1 MVPIIRWKRMKYGTG
16 EIDPER
22 CMGFLLFCV
31 CSAEKTKGELTVTVN
46 IERFHDE
53 GFSDQ
58 WRTDG
63 GC

>member
-16 EIDPER
+16 EIDTER

-46 IERFHDE
+46 I
-53 GFSDQ
+53 
-58 WRTDG
+58 
-63 GC
+63 